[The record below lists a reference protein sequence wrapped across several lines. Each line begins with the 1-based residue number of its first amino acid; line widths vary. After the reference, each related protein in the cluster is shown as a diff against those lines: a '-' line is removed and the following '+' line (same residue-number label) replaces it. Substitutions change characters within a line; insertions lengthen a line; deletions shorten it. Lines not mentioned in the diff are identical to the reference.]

1 MTLFSEPEPADS
13 HTKPIQLS
21 KSTDNLSIEEVGNEE
36 ATPTRL
42 LRKFQSQPHLNSE
55 KRRRHF
61 SFEPGEDQLQA
72 LKEQFASEITVRS
85 RHELTKP
92 APVVPQR
99 ADGESPEAASP
110 HEIQNLSKIPTP
122 VQPFGSLRRET
133 SVSSLGNDGRH
144 NSQSSILTAFR
155 ETQSGTLRPGTSS
168 RSSSFNN
175 ARNTGA
181 SPSSLKDRPEG
192 VRVRISAS
200 PSSMKDG
207 LEGVRVRNSSTSLV
221 ASRVGDEA
229 NHTATTDGSPAKT
242 NPRSAKAGSSTRTTR
257 HIAPVNKPENNDPK
271 DAT

>member
-1 MTLFSEPEPADS
+1 MTLFSEPEAADS
-13 HTKPIQLS
+13 DTNPIQLS
-21 KSTDNLSIEEVGNEE
+21 KSTDNLSIEKVSNEE

-155 ETQSGTLRPGTSS
+155 ENQSGTLRPGTSS

-181 SPSSLKDRPEG
+181 SPSSLKDRP
-192 VRVRISAS
+192 
-200 PSSMKDG
+200 
-207 LEGVRVRNSSTSLV
+207 EGVRVRNSSTSLV

-242 NPRSAKAGSSTRTTR
+242 NPRSAKAGSSRRTTR

>member
-21 KSTDNLSIEEVGNEE
+21 KSTDNLSIEKVSNEE

-99 ADGESPEAASP
+99 ADRESPEAASP

-155 ETQSGTLRPGTSS
+155 ENQSGTLRPGTSS

-181 SPSSLKDRPEG
+181 SPSSLKDRP
-192 VRVRISAS
+192 
-200 PSSMKDG
+200 
-207 LEGVRVRNSSTSLV
+207 EGVRVRNSSTSLV

-242 NPRSAKAGSSTRTTR
+242 NPRSAKAGSSRRTTR